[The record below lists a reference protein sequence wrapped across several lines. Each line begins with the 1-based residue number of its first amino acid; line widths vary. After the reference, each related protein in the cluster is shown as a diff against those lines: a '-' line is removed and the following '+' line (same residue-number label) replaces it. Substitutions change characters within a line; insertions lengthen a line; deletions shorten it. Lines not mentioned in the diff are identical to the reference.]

1 MSRQKEEARQH
12 TERKKGRSFLT
23 AGIRFTGT
31 LLLVALVAV
40 CLPLTV
46 PRFFGYHI
54 YSVISGSM
62 EPAIPTG
69 SLVYIKTMEPVDMQK
84 DDVIAFYG
92 ARDQASIITHR
103 VVENRV
109 VMGEFIT
116 KGDANKKED
125 MEPVSYDNFI
135 GKVRLAIPAAGKAA
149 QVFSDTPGKI
159 AAAGLIVLAV
169 FLHGAAWKLEGGED
183 RDENR

>member
-1 MSRQKEEARQH
+1 MD
-12 TERKKGRSFLT
+12 KKKTKKRPVAAVCSSL
-23 AGIRFTGT
+23 GT
-31 LLLVALVAV
+31 VLLIMLVAA

-46 PRFFGYHI
+46 PRVFGYQL
-54 YSVISGSM
+54 YTVVSGSM
-62 EPAIPTG
+62 EPAIPVG
-69 SLVYIKTMEPVDMQK
+69 SLLYIQSAQPENMVP

-92 ARDQASIITHR
+92 GRDSTAVITHR
-103 VVENRV
+103 VVENREF
-109 VMGEFIT
+109 MGEFIT
-116 KGDANKKED
+116 KGDANEKED
-125 MEPVSYDNFI
+125 MKPVSYDNFI

>member
-1 MSRQKEEARQH
+1 MD
-12 TERKKGRSFLT
+12 KKKTKKRPVAAVCSSL
-23 AGIRFTGT
+23 GT
-31 LLLVALVAV
+31 VLLIMLVVA

-46 PRFFGYHI
+46 PRVFGYQL
-54 YSVISGSM
+54 YTVVSGSM
-62 EPAIPTG
+62 EPAIPVG
-69 SLVYIKTMEPVDMQK
+69 SLLYIQSAQPENMVP

-92 ARDQASIITHR
+92 GRDSTAVITHR
-103 VVENRV
+103 VVENREF
-109 VMGEFIT
+109 MGEFIT
-116 KGDANKKED
+116 KGDANEKED

>member
-1 MSRQKEEARQH
+1 MD
-12 TERKKGRSFLT
+12 KKKTKKRPVAAVCSSL
-23 AGIRFTGT
+23 GT
-31 LLLVALVAV
+31 VLLIMLVAA

-46 PRFFGYHI
+46 PRVFGYQL
-54 YSVISGSM
+54 YTVVSGSM
-62 EPAIPTG
+62 EPAIPVG
-69 SLVYIKTMEPVDMQK
+69 SLLYIQSAQPENMVP

-92 ARDQASIITHR
+92 GRDSTAVITHR
-103 VVENRV
+103 VVENREF
-109 VMGEFIT
+109 MGEFIT
-116 KGDANKKED
+116 KGDANEKED

>member
-1 MSRQKEEARQH
+1 MD
-12 TERKKGRSFLT
+12 KKKTKKRPVAAVCSSL
-23 AGIRFTGT
+23 GT
-31 LLLVALVAV
+31 VLLIMLVVA

-46 PRFFGYHI
+46 PRVFGYQL
-54 YSVISGSM
+54 YTVDNGSM
-62 EPAIPTG
+62 DPAIPVG
-69 SLVYIKTMEPVDMQK
+69 SLLYIQSAQPENMVP

-92 ARDQASIITHR
+92 GRDSTAVITHR
-103 VVENRV
+103 VVENREF
-109 VMGEFIT
+109 MGEFIT
-116 KGDANKKED
+116 KGDANEKED

>member
-69 SLVYIKTMEPVDMQK
+69 SLVYIKTME
-84 DDVIAFYG
+84 
-92 ARDQASIITHR
+92 
-103 VVENRV
+103 
-109 VMGEFIT
+109 
-116 KGDANKKED
+116 
-125 MEPVSYDNFI
+125 
-135 GKVRLAIPAAGKAA
+135 
-149 QVFSDTPGKI
+149 
-159 AAAGLIVLAV
+159 
-169 FLHGAAWKLEGGED
+169 
-183 RDENR
+183 

>member
-1 MSRQKEEARQH
+1 MAAVCS
-12 TERKKGRSFLT
+12 SL
-23 AGIRFTGT
+23 GT
-31 LLLVALVAV
+31 VLLIMLVVA

-46 PRFFGYHI
+46 PRVFGYQL
-54 YSVISGSM
+54 YTVVSGSM
-62 EPAIPTG
+62 EPAIPVG
-69 SLVYIKTMEPVDMQK
+69 SLLYIQSAQPENMVP

-92 ARDQASIITHR
+92 GRDSTAVITHR
-103 VVENRV
+103 VVENREF
-109 VMGEFIT
+109 MGEFIT
-116 KGDANKKED
+116 KGDANEKED

>member
-1 MSRQKEEARQH
+1 M
-12 TERKKGRSFLT
+12 
-23 AGIRFTGT
+23 
-31 LLLVALVAV
+31 LVAA

-46 PRFFGYHI
+46 PRVFGYQL
-54 YSVISGSM
+54 YTVVSGSM
-62 EPAIPTG
+62 EPAIPVG
-69 SLVYIKTMEPVDMQK
+69 SLLYIQSAQPENMVP

-92 ARDQASIITHR
+92 GRDSTAVITHR
-103 VVENRV
+103 VVENREF
-109 VMGEFIT
+109 MGEFIT
-116 KGDANKKED
+116 KGDANEKED

-135 GKVRLAIPAAGKAA
+135 GKVQLAIPAAGKAA